1 MNSPL
6 SPKPRWVKYRVILA
20 IAMAIVVPL
29 GYVIRFTPI
38 PGWEW
43 LSDFLGSVAYEIFW
57 ILLVAFGFP
66 RSSPVWVAVGVCLAT
81 CGLEFLQLWKPPFLQ
96 ALRSTLPGRLVL
108 GNTFVWADFIAYF
121 VGSFAGWWVVRSL
134 SRVFGRSIRG

>member
-1 MNSPL
+1 MRSPL

-20 IAMAIVVPL
+20 IAIAIIVPL

-66 RSSPVWVAVGVCLAT
+66 RWYPAWVAVAVCLAT
-81 CGLEFLQLWKPPFLQ
+81 CGLEFLQLWQPPFLP

-108 GNTFVWADFIAYF
+108 GNTFVWTDFIAYF
-121 VGSFAGWWVVRSL
+121 VGSFAGWGVLRSL
-134 SRVFGRSIRG
+134 SHVFGRSTRG